1 LIADSA
7 GAGNR
12 RFAQRRAAVSVR
24 ESLAKARHAFRIWR
38 RTRPFWGGLL
48 VIIGAS
54 EMLASEQ
61 RPLPVVARI
70 GIRGLGGYLT
80 PTFMVLCGLLLW
92 LTPIA
97 RTYHSLLVILLA
109 ADSWLTANLG
119 GFYIGM
125 LTSLVGGALAFAWR
139 TDADYRSPRR
149 FRGRHRIRLPSW
161 ATEKIARL
169 TERRALR
176 NHPWVTATTRVV
188 RELCGRLRAVK
199 RLM

>member
-1 LIADSA
+1 LIAEGA
-7 GAGNR
+7 GSGNR
-12 RFAQRRAAVSVR
+12 RFAQRPALVTVR
-24 ESLAKARHAFRIWR
+24 KSLANARHAFRTWR

-61 RPLPVVARI
+61 RPLPVVARV

-149 FRGRHRIRLPSW
+149 SPGRPRIRLPSW
-161 ATEKIARL
+161 SLEMRARL
-169 TERRALR
+169 TERRALPS
-176 NHPWVTATTRVV
+176 HPRLTPSSRVV
-188 RELCGRLRAVK
+188 RELCGRLRALK
-199 RLM
+199 RAC